1 MGGCVHSWAVVFVHG
16 QSCSFVGGCVRLQAV
31 VFICWRSCPFAGVRV
46 IVFVCRCSCLFM
58 GVHVLVVVGRWVL
71 AAVCAPVLV
80 WKMWQMCHV
89 VWLLASLLG
98 RWQWSPVEVGV
109 EGVQEREGR
118 DLHGW
123 WWSLATVVVRW
134 HCVGV
139 VVGGGVG

>member
-1 MGGCVHSWAVVFVHG
+1 M
-16 QSCSFVGGCVRLQAV
+16 
-31 VFICWRSCPFAGVRV
+31 GVR
-46 IVFVCRCSCLFM
+46 
-58 GVHVLVVVGRWVL
+58 VLVVVGRWVL

-109 EGVQEREGR
+109 EGVREREGR

-123 WWSLATVVVRW
+123 WWSLATMVVRW

-139 VVGGGVG
+139 VDGGGVG